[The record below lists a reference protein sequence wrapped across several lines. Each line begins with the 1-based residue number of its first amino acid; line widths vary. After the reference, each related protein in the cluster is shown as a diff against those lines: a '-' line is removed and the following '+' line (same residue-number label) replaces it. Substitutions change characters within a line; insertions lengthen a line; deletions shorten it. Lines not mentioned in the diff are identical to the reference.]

1 MPDDI
6 TSTTPTQQ
14 DAGGEQPQ
22 STPPSGEPKEVSELP
37 AWAQAEIKSLREE
50 AKKRRLE
57 LKTAEQERQ
66 QQELERLAK
75 QQEWEQLAKK
85 FGAEL
90 ETIKPR
96 AERLDSIEDY
106 INQSLQKRIDS
117 IPASHR
123 SLVPKYDDPLKTLE
137 WLDANAQLLTAPRA
151 PELDAGARG
160 DSIKLPQLTEQER
173 EYARLAGMTDQQYA
187 EMKLRGQKARGLS

>member
-1 MPDDI
+1 MPDEN
-6 TSTTPTQQ
+6 TSPTTAPL
-14 DAGGEQPQ
+14 DAPVEASP
-22 STPPSGEPKEVSELP
+22 STPPSDEIKEVSQLP
-37 AWAQAEIKSLREE
+37 SWAQDEIRKLRKE
-50 AKKRRLE
+50 AADRRGE
-57 LKTAEQERQ
+57 LKRTEQERQ

-96 AERLDSIEDY
+96 AERLDTIEDY

-173 EYARLAGMTDQQYA
+173 EYARLGGMTDQQYA